1 MQKDLALIILPPAI
15 WPVLDYALEI
25 GLCFCEK
32 NPSSVLYLISV
43 DRTLRF
49 NPSKSKYDLASLLES
64 EFKIAKIN
72 RFF

>member
-49 NPSKSKYDLASLLES
+49 NPSNLSDKFTKRSTLLS
-64 EFKIAKIN
+64 S
-72 RFF
+72 